1 MWAYACMGNVNVA
14 EWLELSDTY
23 THTHTHTYTHGVALC
38 THTHIHTQAMSKQFI
53 AVKECH
59 THCIEKLGRF
69 RDGRREDF
77 FGSIFHFLQFGYY
90 WCKGHVILL

>member
-1 MWAYACMGNVNVA
+1 MWAYACMGNVNLA
-14 EWLELSDTY
+14 DWLELSDTH
-23 THTHTHTYTHGVALC
+23 THTHTHTASHCAC
-38 THTHIHTQAMSKQFI
+38 THTQAMSKQFI

-59 THCIEKLGRF
+59 THCTEKLGRF